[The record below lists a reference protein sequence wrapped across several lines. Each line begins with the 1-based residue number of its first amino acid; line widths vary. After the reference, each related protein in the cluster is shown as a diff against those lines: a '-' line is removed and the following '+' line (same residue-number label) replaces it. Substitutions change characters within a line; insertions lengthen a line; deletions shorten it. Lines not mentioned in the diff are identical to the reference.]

1 MNCEDFEKHS
11 AAFLKGN
18 LDSRTMQAMRAH
30 RATCPA
36 CSRLAQLQRMVG
48 DILDE
53 TEPVRAPGR
62 LVGSILA
69 AVEAEEKK
77 HTHEEAVIPSPE
89 TVSFPPVDCGEFERS
104 AAAFVDGR
112 LDRELM
118 TALNGHL
125 ESCAACARLVRAHRL
140 VFASLDSAEPVMA
153 PEGLAERILGT
164 VRAEADLAV
173 RVRERYASWRLAG
186 TRAIGVA
193 AYVSFSA
200 AFSLVAWIMS
210 SYFSEGIEVAGGSES
225 LWMGF
230 LGVIDNLR
238 GLISSEIAAYAGDY
252 YFIRVSAMIQEL
264 LARLSSSVSVPY
276 TTYSLPFLHV
286 IGLAIT
292 VLVLWRYLNPR
303 HSYTTTVPVRYGGG
317 HS

>member
-1 MNCEDFEKHS
+1 MNCEDFKKHTGE
-11 AAFLKGN
+11 FLKGT
-18 LDSRTMQAMRAH
+18 LDNRTMQAMRAH
-30 RATCPA
+30 RATCPV
-36 CSRLAQLQRMVG
+36 CSRLLQLQRMVG

-53 TEPVRAPGR
+53 TESVRAPGK
-62 LVGSILA
+62 LVDSILA

-77 HTHEEAVIPSPE
+77 HSIEEVVIPSPE

-104 AAAFVDGR
+104 AAAFVEGR
-112 LDRELM
+112 LDLEMM

-125 ESCAACARLVRAHRL
+125 ESCAACARLTGAHRL
-140 VFASLDSAEPVMA
+140 VYASLDSAEPIMA

-164 VRAEADLAV
+164 VRAEADFAG
-173 RVRERYASWRLAG
+173 RVRERYAFWRLAG

-193 AYVSFSA
+193 AYVSFIA
-200 AFSLVAWIMS
+200 AFSLVAWIIS
-210 SYFSEGIEVAGGSES
+210 SYFREEIADTGGSES

-252 YFIRVSAMIQEL
+252 YLIRISAMIQEL
-264 LARLSSSVSVPY
+264 VARLSSSVFVPY
-276 TTYSLPFLHV
+276 TTYSLPLLHV

-292 VLVLWRYLNPR
+292 VLVLWWYLNPR
-303 HSYTTTVPVRYGGG
+303 RSYTTAVPVRYEGRHG
-317 HS
+317 